1 MKVQIRSGVFETN
14 SSSMHSLVVPTK
26 GGKYTEDEIYEGIW
40 MRSDGTWWIRKY
52 EIEFGRSPFALL
64 YRFAEKVL
72 YTLASLDGRDIKLS
86 DINEVVSKY
95 APKVK
100 TMKLPIVSEE
110 SVGGWVDGRIL
121 SRALKELGISLEDFL
136 TDRRYM
142 VVVDGDE
149 YCVWDSLKQ
158 SGMINTSMI
167 KEEVQ

>member
-1 MKVQIRSGVFETN
+1 MKVQIRGGVFETN
-14 SSSMHSLVVPTK
+14 SSSMHSLVVSTK

-40 MRSDGTWWIRKY
+40 MQRDGTWRIWKG

-64 YRFAEKVL
+64 YKFAEKVL
-72 YTLASLDGRDIKLS
+72 YALASLDGQDIKLS
-86 DINEVVSKY
+86 DVNEVVSKY

-100 TMKLPIVSEE
+100 TMELPVVSEE
-110 SVGGWVDGRIL
+110 SVGGWVDDRIL
-121 SRALKELGISLEDFL
+121 SHALKELGISLEDFL